1 VADYRGHIQ
10 YFGSPEKYAEAIKRK
25 GWDKLSDKAAAW
37 QFMQDY
43 PQYFTGYKVPSYAGH
58 EVYFGS
64 PEKYAE
70 AIKQKL
76 SSPQGWMALSDPTAA
91 KEFIQKHQQYFLGFQ
106 GPPAVRP
113 PEQLRAP
120 TVQYQPFDYYSI
132 FQRYM
137 QALPSGLTRERTLEE
152 VMPEAERY
160 AQLMV
165 APQLDA
171 INRRLAELGAQR
183 ENALR
188 YVQAAF
194 AGYPERLQRAYEEA
208 RQKALESAIARGLGR
223 SGVVDWQAQKLGERL
238 SELIAENEA
247 KKAAALAEVE
257 RNYQTE
263 LANLEAQRQTLA
275 ARQGEYA
282 RQFAEDL
289 RRGYLDRVLDAIKQA
304 RELATEES
312 RALREYLP
320 YLFPTVAQEYERQ
333 RSLTE
338 MFGYAPGA
346 TAAYAA
352 SPETAFRA
360 IEHVGRF
367 GSPGAYLEAIRRK
380 VYGEEPGGLSDR
392 EAAIA
397 FLNQLLWMRPDIEA
411 QVRALLSRIAS

>member
-1 VADYRGHIQ
+1 
-10 YFGSPEKYAEAIKRK
+10 
-25 GWDKLSDKAAAW
+25 
-37 QFMQDY
+37 
-43 PQYFTGYKVPSYAGH
+43 
-58 EVYFGS
+58 
-64 PEKYAE
+64 
-70 AIKQKL
+70 
-76 SSPQGWMALSDPTAA
+76 
-91 KEFIQKHQQYFLGFQ
+91 
-106 GPPAVRP
+106 
-113 PEQLRAP
+113 
-120 TVQYQPFDYYSI
+120 
-132 FQRYM
+132 
-137 QALPSGLTRERTLEE
+137 
-152 VMPEAERY
+152 MPEAERY

-183 ENALR
+183 ESALQH
-188 YVQAAF
+188 VQAAY

-223 SGVVDWQAQKLGERL
+223 SGVVDWQAQKLNERL

-263 LANLEAQRQTLA
+263 LENLEAQRQTLA
-275 ARQGEYA
+275 ARRGEYA

-289 RRGYLDRVLDAIKQA
+289 RRGYLDRVLQA
-304 RELATEES
+304 VQAASALASAEAQTILS
-312 RALREYLP
+312 QLP
-320 YLFPTVAQEYERQ
+320 YLVPTVAQEYERQ

-352 SPETAFRA
+352 SPEAAFRA
-360 IEHVGRF
+360 IEHVGRL
-367 GSPGAYLEAIRRK
+367 GSPEAYLEAIRRK
-380 VYGEEPGGLSDR
+380 VYGEEPGGLPDR